1 MSDTFDPFDLPSS
14 FDPLGRDSLTPTGQS
29 AYLRRGQ
36 EPTGQSAY
44 LRRGQEPTGQSA
56 YLRRGQEPT
65 GQSAYSRQPPPRHLR
80 ADGGTLRATA
90 AAPAE
95 RAVNPRLAHL
105 LPPAEPALR
114 PHPSPRGTGGAGT
127 DGAATDG
134 TATDIGARLA
144 ALEDEVAILEARLTS
159 LEPLLA
165 HKQAVHQD
173 RLLEAVAKLIDGRLG
188 RR

>member
-1 MSDTFDPFDLPSS
+1 MADTFDPFDLPSS
-14 FDPLGRDSLTPTGQS
+14 FDPLSYEGP
-29 AYLRRGQ
+29 
-36 EPTGQSAY
+36 
-44 LRRGQEPTGQSA
+44 
-56 YLRRGQEPT
+56 
-65 GQSAYSRQPPPRHLR
+65 PPPRR
-80 ADGGTLRATA
+80 QRRSGAEATVTTA
-90 AAPAE
+90 EPAHHPT
-95 RAVNPRLAHL
+95 NPRLAHL
-105 LPPAEPALR
+105 LPKAKPPALLR
-114 PHPSPRGTGGAGT
+114 PSRTGT
-127 DGAATDG
+127 DGAAAVG

>member
-1 MSDTFDPFDLPSS
+1 VP
-14 FDPLGRDSLTPTGQS
+14 
-29 AYLRRGQ
+29 
-36 EPTGQSAY
+36 
-44 LRRGQEPTGQSA
+44 
-56 YLRRGQEPT
+56 
-65 GQSAYSRQPPPRHLR
+65 
-80 ADGGTLRATA
+80 ATA

-95 RAVNPRLAHL
+95 RAVNPRFAHL
-105 LPPAEPALR
+105 LPPAESPALLR
-114 PHPSPRGTGGAGT
+114 PPRGAGT
-127 DGAATDG
+127 DGTATDG

-173 RLLEAVAKLIDGRLG
+173 RLLEAVAKLIDARLG

>member
-1 MSDTFDPFDLPSS
+1 MADTFDPFDLPSS
-14 FDPLGRDSLTPTGQS
+14 FDPLSYEGP
-29 AYLRRGQ
+29 
-36 EPTGQSAY
+36 
-44 LRRGQEPTGQSA
+44 
-56 YLRRGQEPT
+56 
-65 GQSAYSRQPPPRHLR
+65 PPPRR
-80 ADGGTLRATA
+80 QRRSGAEATVTTA
-90 AAPAE
+90 EPAHHPT
-95 RAVNPRLAHL
+95 NPRLAHL

-114 PHPSPRGTGGAGT
+114 PHPSPRGTGT
-127 DGAATDG
+127 DGAAADG

>member
-1 MSDTFDPFDLPSS
+1 MADTFDPFDLPSS
-14 FDPLGRDSLTPTGQS
+14 FDPF
-29 AYLRRGQ
+29 
-36 EPTGQSAY
+36 
-44 LRRGQEPTGQSA
+44 
-56 YLRRGQEPT
+56 
-65 GQSAYSRQPPPRHLR
+65 
-80 ADGGTLRATA
+80 ATA
-90 AAPAE
+90 AAPPPTRRRRPGA
-95 RAVNPRLAHL
+95 RAAATATEPADRPTNPRLAHL

-114 PHPSPRGTGGAGT
+114 LHPSPRGTGGAGT
-127 DGAATDG
+127 DGTAADG

>member
-1 MSDTFDPFDLPSS
+1 MVGCEALIQSS
-14 FDPLGRDSLTPTGQS
+14 R
-29 AYLRRGQ
+29 
-36 EPTGQSAY
+36 
-44 LRRGQEPTGQSA
+44 
-56 YLRRGQEPT
+56 
-65 GQSAYSRQPPPRHLR
+65 
-80 ADGGTLRATA
+80 A
-90 AAPAE
+90 AAGTGGA
-95 RAVNPRLAHL
+95 
-105 LPPAEPALR
+105 
-114 PHPSPRGTGGAGT
+114 GTGGAGT

>member
-14 FDPLGRDSLTPTGQS
+14 FDPFGRDSLT
-29 AYLRRGQ
+29 
-36 EPTGQSAY
+36 
-44 LRRGQEPTGQSA
+44 PTGQSA

-80 ADGGTLRATA
+80 ADGGTPPATA

-114 PHPSPRGTGGAGT
+114 PHPSPGGTGGAGT
-127 DGAATDG
+127 DGTATDG

-159 LEPLLA
+159 LEPVLA

-188 RR
+188 RRG

>member
-1 MSDTFDPFDLPSS
+1 MADTFDPFDLPSS
-14 FDPLGRDSLTPTGQS
+14 FDPFGRDSLTPTGQS

-44 LRRGQEPTGQSA
+44 SM
-56 YLRRGQEPT
+56 
-65 GQSAYSRQPPPRHLR
+65 QPPPRHLR

-114 PHPSPRGTGGAGT
+114 PHPSPRGT
-127 DGAATDG
+127 DG

-159 LEPLLA
+159 LEPFLA

-173 RLLEAVAKLIDGRLG
+173 RLLEAVATLIDGRLG